1 MKKTI
6 TLLFI
11 TVLICLTGCEDKKSD
26 TPIEENTTA
35 IIHQK
40 TTMEDANRST
50 LKTNIDAKKF
60 KLNDIDNKNYTFYF
74 DKKNIFIENIPQKF
88 LLLNFFAT
96 WCPPC
101 RGQIP
106 YINDLKE
113 KYKKDLFVAG
123 FLVNDDDKE
132 YHELKEFSTK
142 HNINYFISNS
152 KQNDIFAM
160 ELLKDISIA
169 ENFQL
174 PLTILYKN
182 GKYYTHYEGA
192 VPVEMIELDLKNAM
206 KHKE

>member
-1 MKKTI
+1 MKKI
-6 TLLFI
+6 IALLFI
-11 TVLICLTGCEDKKSD
+11 TVLLCLTGCEDKKPD
-26 TPIEENTTA
+26 TPIEENRTV
-35 IIHQK
+35 IIQQK
-40 TTMEDANRST
+40 TTIKDANRST
-50 LKTNIDAKKF
+50 LKTSSDAKKF
-60 KLNDIDNKNYTFYF
+60 KLNDMENKDHTFYF

-88 LLLNFFAT
+88 LLINFFAT

-132 YHELKEFSTK
+132 YHELKAFSAE

-152 KQNDIFAM
+152 KENDVFAM

-182 GKYYTHYEGA
+182 GKYYSHYEGA
-192 VPVEMIELDLKNAM
+192 VPVEMIEHDLKNAM
-206 KHKE
+206 KNKE

>member
-1 MKKTI
+1 VKKI
-6 TLLFI
+6 IALLFI
-11 TVLICLTGCEDKKSD
+11 TLLLCFTGCEDKKPN

-35 IIHQK
+35 IIHKK
-40 TTMEDANRST
+40 TTVEDANRST
-50 LKTNIDAKKF
+50 LKTNSDAKKF

-88 LLLNFFAT
+88 LLINFFAT

-106 YINDLKE
+106 YINDLNE

-132 YHELKEFSTK
+132 YHELKEFSAE
-142 HNINYFISNS
+142 HNINYFVSNS
-152 KQNDIFAM
+152 KENDVFAL

-182 GKYYTHYEGA
+182 GKYYSHYEGA
-192 VPVEMIELDLKNAM
+192 VPVEMIEHDLKNAM
-206 KHKE
+206 KNKE